1 MGVTDIQSGSV
12 YRLTNV
18 ENTGCVLDLSGENN
32 SQLIGYSDNGGSN
45 QRWMLDREDD
55 GWTIRSLETGMYA
68 GVENWSTSNGSKVIS
83 LEEKYIWHIW
93 REEGSDEH
101 FRISVPNARMSL
113 DLSNHGAGPDIEIWG
128 QWEGHNQLWTFDE
141 V

>member
-1 MGVTDIQSGSV
+1 
-12 YRLTNV
+12 
-18 ENTGCVLDLSGENN
+18 
-32 SQLIGYSDNGGSN
+32 
-45 QRWMLDREDD
+45 MLDREDD

-101 FRISVPNARMSL
+101 FRQVVLPSPVAEQSFTVFLGSLSRM
-113 DLSNHGAGPDIEIWG
+113 PE
-128 QWEGHNQLWTFDE
+128 
-141 V
+141 